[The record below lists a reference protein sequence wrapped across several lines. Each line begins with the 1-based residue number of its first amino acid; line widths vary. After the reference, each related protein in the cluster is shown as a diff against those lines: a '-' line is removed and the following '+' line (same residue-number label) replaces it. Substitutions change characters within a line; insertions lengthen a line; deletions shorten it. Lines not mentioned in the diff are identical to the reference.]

1 MAFSKHFSRR
11 QFLTTAAVAAGGTLL
26 AACQP
31 KVVEVEKVVTQIV
44 KEEVIVE
51 GTPKIVE
58 KVVEKVV
65 EVAAPAEK
73 AVDVRYMWWGSEQQ
87 RAIDMQ
93 LDLFKDLAPNIKMNS
108 ELVPW
113 AQYWDKLWTALAGGD
128 APDTFWLNMSNF
140 ASLVAKDTLMNIQPL
155 LDADEKLKTDWEL
168 NFDALKAAYVF
179 EGDAYSWPRDYD
191 TITLAVNTSLLDEA
205 GLSMPDSADDFS
217 AWDWVMCKE
226 YATAMTKKEGERTTQ
241 YGMVASNTG
250 QTGWFNWVYSN
261 GGTLLNEDKTAFT
274 MNEAPAVEALREY
287 VSYRLEGLSPGAEA
301 LQTMGA
307 SDQFVTGRVG
317 LMHIG
322 SWNVGTLNEQVVDFE
337 WDAVPIPYAPTGKS
351 ICQIHGLGN
360 TIAKNTKVADAAFTW
375 VSYLGSFAGSGVLGN
390 SDTVIPSRSD
400 TAPLWF
406 NPTFNPKNRSLFLKW
421 TDKSMYSP
429 NTAEPTTAQWS
440 KFITDELT
448 LVMEEGKDVQQAMD
462 DAKKAIDDV
471 LAGKGV

>member
-1 MAFSKHFSRR
+1 MNESRNFSRR
-11 QFLTTAAVAAGGTLL
+11 QFLKVAAVAAGGSLL

-65 EVAAPAEK
+65 QVTPVAAK
-73 AVDVRYMWWGSEQQ
+73 ATEVRYMWWGSEQQ

-93 LDLFKDLAPNIKMNS
+93 LDVFKDLAPNVKMNS

-140 ASLVAKDTLMNIQPL
+140 ASLSAKGQLMNIQPN

-168 NFDALKAAYVF
+168 NFDSLKAAYVF

-191 TITLAVNTSLLDEA
+191 TITLAVNRSLMDEA
-205 GLSMPDSADDFS
+205 GLPMPDSANDFA
-217 AWDWVMCKE
+217 AWDWAMCKQ
-226 YATAMTKKEGERTTQ
+226 YATAMTKKEGDRTTQ
-241 YGMVASNTG
+241 YGMVAQNTS

-261 GGTLLNEDKTAFT
+261 GGTVLNEDRTQFT
-274 MNEAPAVEALREY
+274 MNEAAAVEALREY
-287 VSYRLEGLSPGAEA
+287 VSYRREGLAPGAES

-307 SDQFVTGRVG
+307 SDQFSTGRVG

-322 SWNVGTLNEQVVDFE
+322 SWNVGTLNTSVVDFE

-351 ICQIHGLGN
+351 MCMIHGLGN
-360 TIAKNTKVADAAFTW
+360 TIAKNTKVAEAAFTW
-375 VSYLGSFAGSGVLGN
+375 VSFLGSFVGSGVLGN
-390 SDTVIPSRSD
+390 SDTVIPSRAD

-406 NPTFNPKNRSLFLKW
+406 SPQFKPDNRALFLTW
-421 TDKSMYSP
+421 TDKSLFFP
-429 NTAEPTTAQWS
+429 NTAEPTTAQWNVH
-440 KFITDELT
+440 ITNEMT
-448 LVMEEGKDVQQAMD
+448 LVMEEGKDVQEAMD
-462 DAKKAIDDV
+462 TAKAAIDDI
-471 LAGKGV
+471 LAGKAV